1 MSQDLKELQISIQK
15 KIGNNIQNIREE
27 KGLSQVDL
35 ASKMLGR
42 FDTTNIS
49 RIESGRTN
57 PTLFTLY
64 RISEAL
70 EVSLTELVG
79 FSLEEK

>member
-1 MSQDLKELQISIQK
+1 MSEDLKKAQLKIQK
-15 KIGNNIQNIREE
+15 EVGRNIQTIREN

-35 ASKMLGR
+35 AGKMLGR

-70 EVSLTELVG
+70 EIPLSDLMII
-79 FSLEEK
+79 S